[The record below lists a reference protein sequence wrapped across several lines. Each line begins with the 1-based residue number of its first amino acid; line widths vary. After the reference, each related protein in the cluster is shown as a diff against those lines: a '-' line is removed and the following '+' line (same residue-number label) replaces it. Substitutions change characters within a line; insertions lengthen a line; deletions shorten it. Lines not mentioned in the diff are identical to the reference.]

1 MNKNNKFLDDNT
13 IPNCVNTKIDE
24 ARNLIRKENI
34 KKKRIKNACLSVAAT
49 VVIFLGVTILNPALA
64 DKVPFLGNII
74 NTLKK
79 DKELSEKDPFI
90 KNINSK
96 NGSTLNEKVIN
107 KDIGITVQ
115 EAYCDGSNIYIS
127 YLLESENRHLDN
139 MEYID
144 INDDI
149 KDDINDVENGVDVMA
164 SFSNEKLQV
173 DNTVSKKIDKN
184 TYAIIQCIDLMPLVK
199 KGVDVTPRFNLSINI
214 SKIRAFTKG
223 AHEIV
228 KGNWSYNIAVKKDD
242 SKNIAYEPNLE
253 NNKFKLKKILLTP
266 NTTEIEMDVPRN
278 APDPFILAYDDK
290 GKFLKNLTFSY
301 YLESDLGTIEYNK
314 FEPISKDSE
323 YILIQVIDKRKQEK
337 DVLSEFKVPLK

>member
-24 ARNLIRKENI
+24 ARNLIRKENK

-49 VVIFLGVTILNPALA
+49 LVIFLGVTILNPALA

-79 DKELSEKDPFI
+79 DKDLSEKDPFI

-96 NGSTLNEKVIN
+96 NGSTLNEKAIS
-107 KDIGITVQ
+107 KDVGITAQ

-127 YLLESENRHLDN
+127 YLLESENRHLDD
-139 MEYID
+139 MEYIE
-144 INDDI
+144 INNVDRD
-149 KDDINDVENGVDVMA
+149 VDVMA

-173 DNTVSKKIDKN
+173 DNIVSKKIDKN

-199 KGVDVTPRFNLSINI
+199 NGVDVTPRFNLSINI
-214 SKIRAFTKG
+214 SKLTAFTSKG
-223 AHEIV
+223 VHKIV

-253 NNKFKLKKILLTP
+253 NNKFKLNKILLTP
-266 NTTEIEMDVPRN
+266 NTTEIEMDIPRN
-278 APDPFILAYDDK
+278 APDPYILAYDDK
-290 GKFLKNLTFSY
+290 GKFLENLTFSY
-301 YLESDLGTIEYNK
+301 NLESDLGTIEYDK
-314 FEPISKDSE
+314 FEPISKDSK

>member
-49 VVIFLGVTILNPALA
+49 VVIFLGVTILNPTLA

-79 DKELSEKDPFI
+79 DKDLSEKDPFI
-90 KNINSK
+90 KSINSK
-96 NGSTLNEKVIN
+96 NGSTLNEKAIS
-107 KDIGITVQ
+107 KDVGITAQ

-144 INDDI
+144 INNADRD
-149 KDDINDVENGVDVMA
+149 VDVMA

-173 DNTVSKKIDKN
+173 DNIVSKKIDKN
-184 TYAIIQCIDLMPLVK
+184 TYGIILCIDLMPLVK

-214 SKIRAFTKG
+214 SKLTGCTKEG
-223 AHEIV
+223 DKIV

-266 NTTEIEMDVPRN
+266 NTTEIEMDIPRN
-278 APDPFILAYDDK
+278 APDPYILAYDDK
-290 GKFLKNLTFSY
+290 GKFLENLTFSY
-301 YLESDLGTIEYNK
+301 NLESDLGTIKYDK
-314 FEPISKDSE
+314 FEPISKDSK
-323 YILIQVIDKRKQEK
+323 YILIQVIDKSKQEK
-337 DVLSEFKVPLK
+337 YVLCEFKVPLK

>member
-24 ARNLIRKENI
+24 ARNLIRKENK

-49 VVIFLGVTILNPALA
+49 LVIFLGVTILNPTLA
-64 DKVPFLGNII
+64 GKVPFLGNII

-79 DKELSEKDPFI
+79 DKDLSEKDPFI

-96 NGSTLNEKVIN
+96 NGSTLNEKAIS
-107 KDIGITVQ
+107 KDVGITAQ

-127 YLLESENRHLDN
+127 YLLESENRHLDD
-139 MEYID
+139 MEYIE
-144 INDDI
+144 INNVDRD
-149 KDDINDVENGVDVMA
+149 VDVMA

-173 DNTVSKKIDKN
+173 DNIVSKKIDKN

-199 KGVDVTPRFNLSINI
+199 NGVDVTPRFNLSINI
-214 SKIRAFTKG
+214 SKLTAFTSKG
-223 AHEIV
+223 AHKIV

-253 NNKFKLKKILLTP
+253 NNKFKLNKILLTP
-266 NTTEIEMDVPRN
+266 NTTEIEMDIPRN
-278 APDPFILAYDDK
+278 APDPYILAYDDK
-290 GKFLKNLTFSY
+290 GKFLENLTFSY
-301 YLESDLGTIEYNK
+301 NLESDLGTIEYDK
-314 FEPISKDSE
+314 FEPISKDSK

-337 DVLSEFKVPLK
+337 DVISEFKVPLK

>member
-49 VVIFLGVTILNPALA
+49 VVMFLGVTILNPTLA
-64 DKVPFLGNII
+64 NKVPFLGNII
-74 NTLKK
+74 NTLKE
-79 DKELSEKDPFI
+79 DKVLSNKEPFI
-90 KNINSK
+90 KSINSK
-96 NGSTLNEKVIN
+96 NGSTLNEKVIS
-107 KDIGITVQ
+107 KDVGITVQ

-127 YLLESENRHLDN
+127 YLLESENRHLDD
-139 MEYID
+139 MEYIY
-144 INDDI
+144 IND
-149 KDDINDVENGVDVMA
+149 GDVMA

-184 TYAIIQCIDLMPLVK
+184 TYAIIQSIDLMPLVK

-214 SKIRAFTKG
+214 SKLKG
-223 AHEIV
+223 YTSKWGDKIV

-266 NTTEIEMDVPRN
+266 NTTEIEMDIPRN
-278 APDPFILAYDDK
+278 APDPYILAYDDK
-290 GKFLKNLTFSY
+290 GKFLENLTFSY
-301 YLESDLGTIEYNK
+301 NLESDLGTIKYDK
-314 FEPISKDSE
+314 FEPISKDSK
-323 YILIQVIDKRKQEK
+323 YILIQVIDKSKQEK

>member
-1 MNKNNKFLDDNT
+1 MNKNNKFLDDNS

-49 VVIFLGVTILNPALA
+49 VVIFLGVTILNPTLA

-79 DKELSEKDPFI
+79 DKDLSEKDPFI
-90 KNINSK
+90 KNIDSK
-96 NGSTLNEKVIN
+96 NGSTLNEK
-107 KDIGITVQ
+107 DISKGVGITAQ

-139 MEYID
+139 MEYIE
-144 INDDI
+144 INNVDTD
-149 KDDINDVENGVDVMA
+149 VDVMA

-173 DNTVSKKIDKN
+173 DNIVSKKIDKN

-199 KGVDVTPRFNLSINI
+199 KGIDVTPRFNLSINI
-214 SKIRAFTKG
+214 SKLTGFTSKG
-223 AHEIV
+223 VYEIV

-253 NNKFKLKKILLTP
+253 NNKFKLNKILLTP
-266 NTTEIEMDVPRN
+266 NTTEIEMDIPRD
-278 APDPFILAYDDK
+278 APDPYILAYDDK
-290 GKFLKNLTFSY
+290 GKFLDNLTFSY
-301 YLESDLGTIEYNK
+301 NLESDLGTIEYDK

-337 DVLSEFKVPLK
+337 DVLCEFKVPLK

>member
-1 MNKNNKFLDDNT
+1 MNKNNKFLDDNS

-79 DKELSEKDPFI
+79 DKDLSEKEPFI

-96 NGSTLNEKVIN
+96 NGSALNEKVIN

-127 YLLESENRHLDN
+127 YLLESENRQLDD
-139 MEYID
+139 MDRIR
-144 INDDI
+144 INDAE
-149 KDDINDVENGVDVMA
+149 NDGDVMA

-173 DNTVSKKIDKN
+173 DNAVSKKIDKN

-214 SKIRAFTKG
+214 SKLRGYTSKEG
-223 AHEIV
+223 DKIV

-253 NNKFKLKKILLTP
+253 NNKFKLNKILLTP
-266 NTTEIEMDVPRN
+266 NTTEIEMDVPRD
-278 APDPFILAYDDK
+278 APHPYILAYDDK
-290 GKFLKNLTFSY
+290 GEFLDNLTFSY
-301 YLESDLGTIEYNK
+301 YLESDLGTIEYDK
-314 FEPISKDSE
+314 FEPISKDSK
-323 YILIQVIDKRKQEK
+323 YILIQVIDKSKQEK
-337 DVLSEFKVPLK
+337 DVISEFKVPLK